1 MAIQILGV
9 KGQDVVWRLFGSDPF
24 NIDSN
29 LKKNLEVDS
38 KGGFGFSSGVEIIF
52 FWFWKA
58 HALVSPCWVPPATLQ
73 NSEFK
78 FIADAYE
85 VQLGTLRCCKKLL
98 NFEMESV
105 LGYMQM
111 MFVCRNVVE
120 DT

>member
-9 KGQDVVWRLFGSDPF
+9 KGQDVVWVLFGSDPF

-29 LKKNLEVDS
+29 LKKHLEVEP
-38 KGGFGFSSGVEIIF
+38 KRGLFFSPAGLKSSF
-52 FWFWKA
+52 FRFWKSN
-58 HALVSPCWVPPATLQ
+58 ALVSPCWVLPATLQ

-105 LGYMQM
+105 LA
-111 MFVCRNVVE
+111 F
-120 DT
+120 